1 MIEKNIENYKPGVR
15 KFGIINWVGAK
26 HLYIKEVNR
35 FLIVWSQTLFA
46 PLITTVLFYMVFS
59 ISIGSN
65 RPDVLGVSY
74 MNFLL
79 PGLISMS
86 CIQQSFS
93 HSSSSLLMGKMMGT
107 IVDTISSPLSSSEV
121 VLATI
126 LASVTRSFMIAIISI
141 FVFFIFI
148 DVKIYSYLA
157 LFCFLFLSS
166 FILGATGFIAGL
178 WAEKFDHMASITNFV
193 LLPLSFLSGTFYS
206 ISKLPIYLQTISE
219 YNPFFCMIDG
229 IRYGFL
235 GNSDGSIKF
244 ELIYLVILSIIMWYL
259 SYLLYKKGWKI
270 KS

>member
-148 DVKIYSYLA
+148 DVKIYRRKNL
-157 LFCFLFLSS
+157 
-166 FILGATGFIAGL
+166 
-178 WAEKFDHMASITNFV
+178 
-193 LLPLSFLSGTFYS
+193 
-206 ISKLPIYLQTISE
+206 
-219 YNPFFCMIDG
+219 
-229 IRYGFL
+229 
-235 GNSDGSIKF
+235 
-244 ELIYLVILSIIMWYL
+244 
-259 SYLLYKKGWKI
+259 
-270 KS
+270 